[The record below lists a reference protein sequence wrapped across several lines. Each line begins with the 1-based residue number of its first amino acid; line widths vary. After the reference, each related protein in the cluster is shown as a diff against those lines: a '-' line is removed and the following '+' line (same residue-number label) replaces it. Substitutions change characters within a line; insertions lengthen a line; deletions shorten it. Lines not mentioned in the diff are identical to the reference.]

1 MPRMDGTGPV
11 GAGAMTGRGL
21 GRCDSENVA
30 EARTTPIRRYGMGY
44 MRGCGRG
51 FARGA
56 GRGMG
61 LGLGRG
67 MGRGMGRGFAV
78 GYVNPENRKDLLQ
91 RQKDVLQE
99 QLSMVDEQLENL

>member
-1 MPRMDGTGPV
+1 MPRMDGTGPM

-30 EARTTPIRRYGMGY
+30 EARTTPTRGYGMGY
-44 MRGCGRG
+44 IRGCGRG

-61 LGLGRG
+61 LGR
-67 MGRGMGRGFAV
+67 GRGMGRGFAA

-91 RQKDVLQE
+91 RRKDILQE
-99 QLSMVDEQLENL
+99 RLSMVNEQLENL

>member
-1 MPRMDGTGPV
+1 MPRMDGTGPM

-21 GRCDSENVA
+21 GSCNSADVA
-30 EARTTPIRRYGMGY
+30 ENRATPIRGWWLGY

-61 LGLGRG
+61 LGR
-67 MGRGMGRGFAV
+67 GRGMGRGF
-78 GYVNPENRKDLLQ
+78 GRRLRKPKTGKTCFKGRRIFCRSSSLW
-91 RQKDVLQE
+91 
-99 QLSMVDEQLENL
+99 

>member
-1 MPRMDGTGPV
+1 MPRMDGTGPM

-21 GRCDSENVA
+21 GSCNSANVA
-30 EARTTPIRRYGMGY
+30 EERADTTRVYGMGR

-61 LGLGRG
+61 LGRGRG
-67 MGRGMGRGFAV
+67 MGMRFAS
-78 GYVNPENRKDLLQ
+78 GNRTSQANPESRKDMLQ
-91 RQKDVLQE
+91 RQENILQE
-99 QLSMVDEQLENL
+99 QLSMVNERLENL